1 MNGQQQMPRWQQVL
15 VAAGKAVA
23 YLAVFLG
30 WQMVVYTV
38 YSTSIAM
45 ELMMQGLYDQLAT
58 QIYWLLLSKVSEISL
73 ISGLLTLGTLALAFK
88 LRHRSPLREV
98 WLRRAPG
105 AVLGWGA
112 GLAFCL
118 YWLVTL
124 VLAYLPESWTS
135 SYVDASASLEE
146 VSVMAFLSTALVA
159 PVVEEVVFRGLIY
172 TRLQRAMDARW
183 AVVVSAAVFGACHGS
198 LSGFATPLC
207 WD

>member
-73 ISGLLTLGTLALAFK
+73 ISG
-88 LRHRSPLREV
+88 V
-98 WLRRAPG
+98 
-105 AVLGWGA
+105 
-112 GLAFCL
+112 
-118 YWLVTL
+118 
-124 VLAYLPESWTS
+124 
-135 SYVDASASLEE
+135 
-146 VSVMAFLSTALVA
+146 
-159 PVVEEVVFRGLIY
+159 
-172 TRLQRAMDARW
+172 
-183 AVVVSAAVFGACHGS
+183 
-198 LSGFATPLC
+198 
-207 WD
+207 

>member
-88 LRHRSPLREV
+88 LRRRSPL
-98 WLRRAPG
+98 G
-105 AVLGWGA
+105 AVSYTHL
-112 GLAFCL
+112 
-118 YWLVTL
+118 TL
-124 VLAYLPESWTS
+124 PTKA
-135 SYVDASASLEE
+135 
-146 VSVMAFLSTALVA
+146 
-159 PVVEEVVFRGLIY
+159 
-172 TRLQRAMDARW
+172 
-183 AVVVSAAVFGACHGS
+183 
-198 LSGFATPLC
+198 
-207 WD
+207 